1 MQGLESGPGQ
11 RIGSAEDD
19 PGEGGR
25 HVEPKTRMWQAGA
38 AAALWA
44 TAVVMVATLPEGA
57 VAATDLKGAQ
67 KDVLDKLDDLFTY
80 GRNICIG
87 LAAFSFLAFGVMLI
101 SGKFNPK
108 WMWTSLAGVGVF
120 GIAGYVAN
128 EFVQVDTSS
137 VAGGQTTTTLG
148 GGIKLSN

>member
-1 MQGLESGPGQ
+1 M
-11 RIGSAEDD
+11 
-19 PGEGGR
+19 
-25 HVEPKTRMWQAGA
+25 KTEASQNRMWTAGLLLA
-38 AAALWA
+38 AA
-44 TAVVMVATLPEGA
+44 TVVAVTGPEA
-57 VAATDLKGAQ
+57 VAAASTNLQGAQ
-67 KDVLDKLDDLFTY
+67 KDILSKLDDLFTY

-128 EFVQVDTSS
+128 EFVTSS
-137 VAGGQTTTTLG
+137 ATTDTTFGGT
-148 GGIKLSN
+148 GIALKP